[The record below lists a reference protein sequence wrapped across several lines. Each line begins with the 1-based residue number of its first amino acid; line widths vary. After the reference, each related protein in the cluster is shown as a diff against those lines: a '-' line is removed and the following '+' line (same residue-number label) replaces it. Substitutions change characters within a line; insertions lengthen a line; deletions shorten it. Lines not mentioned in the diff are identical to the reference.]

1 MEVRSMSRGEI
12 KTDHWA
18 FGGDSRPSQR
28 LGKVNAGVACDKVLL
43 VLLNNATLETVTM

>member
-1 MEVRSMSRGEI
+1 MSRGEI

-43 VLLNNATLETVTM
+43 VLLNNATLEPVTM